1 MNYSQKTGFFRLWL
15 IGERF
20 TLGLG
25 HLLWLFK
32 SHPLRDQT
40 LHQCDGQH
48 CGWGCTCTHP
58 SHGSPVENTLSGQLF
73 CCLWPSSVWSNAWA
87 GLKFH
92 TSHRNSHWVTSKWN
106 GKVFIHCSLGNNL
119 VKICKEKK
127 SIQMN
132 IWLLFNLFKTHCPQ
146 CLEVYRWNIG
156 YETKMSSYMCI
167 HICIWPKVC
176 INIFYAL
183 RNCWMSWIKVVK
195 KYKLLTIK

>member
-127 SIQMN
+127 VSK
-132 IWLLFNLFKTHCPQ
+132 WTFDY
-146 CLEVYRWNIG
+146 CLTCLKLIAHSV
-156 YETKMSSYMCI
+156 
-167 HICIWPKVC
+167 
-176 INIFYAL
+176 L
-183 RNCWMSWIKVVK
+183 RFIDGIKVMKPKCHPICVFISAFDPK
-195 KYKLLTIK
+195 CVLIFFMP